1 MPVSEPI
8 QNNCAFI
15 SNEGRYMDEKI
26 LELWNQGLSRY
37 QIADQ
42 LNIWPKDVHAAVMRG
57 RRRAD
62 PRAVKRD
69 RIEAVRAGN
78 ERRWAWL
85 YRSDFVKRRELVKKF
100 GAGSKQELIDA
111 LKRYRGE

>member
-1 MPVSEPI
+1 
-8 QNNCAFI
+8 
-15 SNEGRYMDEKI
+15 MDEKI
-26 LELWNQGLSRY
+26 LELWDRGFSRY
-37 QIADQ
+37 QIAEQ
-42 LNIWPKDVHAAVMRG
+42 LGVLPGACMRRSCA
-57 RRRAD
+57 RRRGD

-69 RIEAVRAGN
+69 RVEAVRSGN

-85 YRSDFVKRRELVKKF
+85 YRSEFVKRRELVKKF